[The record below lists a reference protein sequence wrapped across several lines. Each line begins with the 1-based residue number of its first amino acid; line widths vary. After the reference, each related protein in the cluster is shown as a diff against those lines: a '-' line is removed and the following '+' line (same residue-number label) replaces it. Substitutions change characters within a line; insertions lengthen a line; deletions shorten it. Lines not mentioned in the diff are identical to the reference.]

1 MSRKVSYVPKTVSRI
16 ESVLS
21 LFADY
26 CPTGLACF
34 FGEAEFPD
42 TEELAMIASAR
53 YAAAEDAGRV
63 DGGKDV
69 PRQQLV
75 LEAAESVLGTI
86 ANAGGL
92 EAVRSVFTLY
102 NAEFPN
108 NARLLKE
115 MAYIGRSFRYPS
127 VDEFS
132 YKNHMTPKQFYR
144 KKRKALV
151 EIAWEVYRR
160 KKLSEKVSQKMSQKA
175 SEKMSQ
181 NAG

>member
-16 ESVLS
+16 ESIFS

-34 FGEAEFPD
+34 FGEADFPD
-42 TEELAMIASAR
+42 AEELATIMSGVSSAD
-53 YAAAEDAGRV
+53 DAGRV
-63 DGGKDV
+63 DGGKNV
-69 PRQQLV
+69 PHQQII
-75 LEAAESVLGTI
+75 LEAAERVRETI

-92 EAVRSVFTLY
+92 EAVRAVFTLY

-108 NARLLKE
+108 NARLLCV
-115 MAYIGRSFRYPS
+115 MVYIGRSFRYPS
-127 VDEFS
+127 VDEFA

-175 SEKMSQ
+175 S
-181 NAG
+181 